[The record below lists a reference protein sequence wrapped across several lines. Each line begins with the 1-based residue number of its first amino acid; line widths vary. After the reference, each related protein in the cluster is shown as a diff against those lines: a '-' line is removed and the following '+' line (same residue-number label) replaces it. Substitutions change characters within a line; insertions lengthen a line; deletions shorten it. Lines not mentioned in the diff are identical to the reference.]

1 MFLKEGLGDE
11 RGNVNNLR
19 KMARFSH
26 YKRVYVQTSNKYART
41 NISVRLSVADHSVCP

>member
-11 RGNVNNLR
+11 RGDVNNLR

-26 YKRVYVQTSNKYART
+26 YKRVYLQTSKKYART
-41 NISVRLSVADHSVCP
+41 NISDRLIVDDLSVCP